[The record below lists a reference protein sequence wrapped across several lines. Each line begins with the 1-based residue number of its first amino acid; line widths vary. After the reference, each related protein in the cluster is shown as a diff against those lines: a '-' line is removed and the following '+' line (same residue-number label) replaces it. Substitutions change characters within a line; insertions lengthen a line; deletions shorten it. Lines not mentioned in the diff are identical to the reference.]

1 MLRVAICDDD
11 LTVCEQVE
19 TMLLDLNYALHGE
32 IEIDVF
38 YSGEELYRFLHNKEY
53 YDLIFLDIELKR
65 MNGVDLGKK
74 IRDEM
79 LNETTKIVY
88 ISSKESYAMEL
99 FEIRPFHFLIK
110 PIQASKIKEVVI
122 KVMQLLELER
132 KLFEYQ
138 IGRTNYKVLMRDI
151 IYFESDGKKVK
162 LYLKDNEQEF
172 YHKLSDIQKQMNS
185 KDFIMIHKSYLVN
198 YYHVIEYQYNY
209 VKMSNQVILPI
220 SQQHR
225 KLVRDYFLRSRQG
238 REVDDIK

>member
-19 TMLLDLNYALHGE
+19 TMLLELNHTHGVE
-32 IEIDVF
+32 IEIEVF
-38 YSGEELYRFLHNKEY
+38 YSGEELYRFLKDRQY

-65 MNGVDLGKK
+65 MNGVDVGKK
-74 IRDEM
+74 IREE
-79 LNETTKIVY
+79 LFNETTKIVY

-110 PIQASKIKEVVI
+110 PIHPSKIKDVVI
-122 KVMQLLELER
+122 KATQLLELER

-138 IGRTNYKVLMRDI
+138 IGRTNYKVLMGDI

-162 LYLKDNEQEF
+162 LYLKESEQEF
-172 YHKLSDIQKQMNS
+172 YHKLSEIQKQMHS
-185 KDFIMIHKSYLVN
+185 KDFVMIHKSYLVN
-198 YYHVIEYQYNY
+198 YNHVIEYQYNY